1 MNMNPVFYALAAY
14 TLWGVLPLYWKY
26 LSTVDA
32 LQIMSCRILFSLI
45 FVWILLALR
54 RNAAWPRILKDRGR
68 FGLLTLSSL
77 LIAVNWLI
85 YIWAVNSGH
94 TVEASLGYYIN
105 PLVNVFL
112 GMLFFK
118 ERFPRIQWIAFL
130 MAAVGVV
137 VLAVF
142 SGGIPWISLALA
154 LSFALYGM
162 AKKTVQIDALTA
174 LAAETLILLPIAAVI
189 LAVRHA
195 QGAGAFSGPPARSLV
210 LAASGIITALPL
222 YWFALGAR
230 RLPLSALGFLQ
241 FVSPTLQLL
250 SGVFLFGEAF
260 PVRNLIAFGLVWS
273 GLALYLFSY
282 LPTPWPSRKDGL

>member
-1 MNMNPVFYALAAY
+1 MNPVLYALAAY

-26 LSTVDA
+26 LSAVDA

-54 RNAAWPRILKDRGR
+54 RDAAWLRILKDRGKL
-68 FGLLTLSSL
+68 GLLAVSSL

-94 TVEASLGYYIN
+94 TVEASLGYYMN

-118 ERFPRIQWIAFL
+118 ERFPRIQWIAFF

-142 SGGIPWISLALA
+142 SGGIPWISLLLA

-162 AKKTVQIDALTA
+162 AKKTVQIDTLTA

-189 LAVRHA
+189 LVVRHA
-195 QGAGAFSGPPARSLV
+195 QGTGAFSGPPARSLV

-230 RLPLSALGFLQ
+230 RLPLSTLGFLQ

-260 PVRNLIAFGLVWS
+260 PAPNLIAFGLVWS
-273 GLALYLFSY
+273 GLALYLLSY
-282 LPTPWPSRKDGL
+282 LPSPWPSGKDGL

>member
-1 MNMNPVFYALAAY
+1 MNPVLYALAAY

-26 LSTVDA
+26 LSAVDA

-54 RNAAWPRILKDRGR
+54 RDAAWLRILKDRGKL
-68 FGLLTLSSL
+68 GLLAVSSL

-94 TVEASLGYYIN
+94 TVEASLGYYMN

-118 ERFPRIQWIAFL
+118 ERFPRIQWIAFF

-142 SGGIPWISLALA
+142 SGGIPWISLLLA

-162 AKKTVQIDALTA
+162 AKKTVQIDTLTA

-189 LAVRHA
+189 LVVRHA

-230 RLPLSALGFLQ
+230 RLPLSTLGFLQ

-260 PVRNLIAFGLVWS
+260 PAPNLIAFGLVWS
-273 GLALYLFSY
+273 GLALYLLSY
-282 LPTPWPSRKDGL
+282 LPSPWPSGKDGL